1 MADNINDDI
10 KEDKPGESKDELQMT
25 AAEERT
31 RYFKKLEKWLH
42 EAYAWQSMAAIFPY
56 YLMSGQII
64 NSSSGVPL
72 FPSQVSN
79 VGNTHRLIVGTN
91 DQENDSLRQRRP
103 QDHVGP
109 LFQPPG
115 AEGRRS

>member
-10 KEDKPGESKDELQMT
+10 KEEKSGENKDELQMT

-31 RYFKKLEKWLH
+31 KYFKKLEKWLH

-64 NSSSGVPL
+64 NSSSGKIMV
-72 FPSQVSN
+72 F
-79 VGNTHRLIVGTN
+79 GYHFI
-91 DQENDSLRQRRP
+91 
-103 QDHVGP
+103 
-109 LFQPPG
+109 
-115 AEGRRS
+115 